1 VKYGVLLGTAWKP
14 LFCGGLF
21 HHIVNIG
28 STPRQWQSRAALALL
43 NKHNV
48 MLISATD
55 SEKSLAFQSLSLLKE
70 GSQQLGESLQEIRAG
85 KTAVPVKTNRKQE
98 WFDGGGSV
106 GFRRPDTTTKPT
118 SNNINFGKSTFTPK
132 KNVND
137 ELA

>member
-1 VKYGVLLGTAWKP
+1 VKYGVLLGTAWRP

-28 STPRQWQSRAALALL
+28 PTPRQWQSRAALALL

-98 WFDGGGSV
+98 WFVEAVLDFAARIQPPSLPATTLTSASLPSPP
-106 GFRRPDTTTKPT
+106 RRR
-118 SNNINFGKSTFTPK
+118 
-132 KNVND
+132 
-137 ELA
+137 